1 LDSVNIID
9 KLTKGVIIINVVFN
23 IPFATMI
30 IVAALSGI
38 SESIVESARAV
49 GAGRFRVFF
58 QMVLPLSFKDV
69 MIAMVFIFM
78 SNISSFTTPY
88 LIGRNHPL
96 LLGVYLR
103 KTFANREYNLAAA
116 ISVVIFLF
124 SSISAFVYLYT
135 NLKEKDWE
143 ARATQ

>member
-1 LDSVNIID
+1 MEVR
-9 KLTKGVIIINVVFN
+9 TC
-23 IPFATMI
+23 P
-30 IVAALSGI
+30 
-38 SESIVESARAV
+38 
-49 GAGRFRVFF
+49 
-58 QMVLPLSFKDV
+58 
-69 MIAMVFIFM
+69 IFM

-124 SSISAFVYLYT
+124 SAVSAFVYLYT

-143 ARATQ
+143 SRAPQ